1 MPCSP
6 PGGHGLLSQIERLIQ
21 NSRFFFILIGFV
33 GMDHSLVDS
42 YNNMTIPLTMAEWNI
57 DKPSGLIATDGLLM
71 IAASGKKNSSGYR

>member
-1 MPCSP
+1 
-6 PGGHGLLSQIERLIQ
+6 
-21 NSRFFFILIGFV
+21 
-33 GMDHSLVDS
+33 MDPSLEDS